1 MDNRSSLHR
10 PERWTTLSLA
20 VITLQAAASLL
31 AASVGEPGRD
41 AQGPNPLNNVYFGE
55 QHLHTSASPDA
66 FAFGTRG
73 DANDAYKF
81 ARGEPITIATTG
93 ETVKKRTPYDWA
105 AVTDHAEYLGMMP
118 LLLDPTSP
126 LQDTEIGKLIAS
138 GDPAQGEAAFQQII
152 TSATINQPIESWM
165 IW

>member
-1 MDNRSSLHR
+1 MDNRTSLHR

-20 VITLQAAASLL
+20 VITLQAAASLM

-41 AQGPNPLNNVYFGE
+41 AQGHNPLNNVYFGE

-93 ETVKKRTPYDWA
+93 DTVQKRTPYDWA

-118 LLLDPTSP
+118 
-126 LQDTEIGKLIAS
+126 
-138 GDPAQGEAAFQQII
+138 
-152 TSATINQPIESWM
+152 
-165 IW
+165 